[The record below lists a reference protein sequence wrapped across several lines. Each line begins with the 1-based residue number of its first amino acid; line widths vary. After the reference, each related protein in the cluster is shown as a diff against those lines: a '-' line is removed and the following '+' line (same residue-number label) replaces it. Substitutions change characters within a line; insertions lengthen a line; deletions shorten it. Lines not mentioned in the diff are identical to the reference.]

1 MQKMFKNLS
10 RMFMGSP
17 SASGQDRDGI
27 YFYVKCDRCG
37 EVIQVRL
44 NRNNDLSAEY
54 GENGESGDVLQAHKV
69 IVGQRCYNR
78 IDADFIF
85 DRNRNLLQKNVTGGK
100 FVDALEYK
108 VNRDP
113 E

>member
-1 MQKMFKNLS
+1 MQNFFKNLG
-10 RMFMGSP
+10 RIFAGNP
-17 SASGQDRDGI
+17 SATGTDKDGL
-27 YFYVKCDRCG
+27 YFYLRCDRCG

-44 NRNNDLSAEY
+44 NRNNDLSMEY
-54 GENGESGDVLQAHKV
+54 GENGERSDMLQAHKV
-69 IVGQRCYNR
+69 VVGQKCYNR

-85 DRNRNLLQKNVTGGK
+85 DRNRNLVQKNATGGK

-108 VNRDP
+108 VNQDT